1 MKTEQPTVVDVRAID
16 VGHFSTKLSLGRKM
30 VGDTTTIA
38 TALFPSLAPRLPA
51 GLTPQSALHSRPDG
65 CVVAVDGVNY
75 FVGRDAILYSSG
87 REPREVLSD
96 YSLTEKYMALMRG
109 ALHYIFNDAQAKSD
123 LVIRHLVL
131 GLPLNTFSEH
141 QAKVIERATATH
153 VLFDP
158 VNPAAERRITVERAT
173 VIVQPQGALVSYAAN
188 NSKTFKEGWV
198 LVVDPG
204 GGTLDWYVARG
215 RLPNWQRSGAYPKSM
230 LACAYAVADKIDATW
245 RDNFE
250 IIERID
256 RAIREKA
263 ESFKTGGQVYE
274 LAQFSTAI
282 EAVLKE
288 STDKMISKLGSL
300 DNLDTI
306 LFTGGG
312 AKVFYD
318 FLAKRFP
325 KLVPIMFMDEDPVY
339 ANVKGFHVAGEIM
352 SMPASAPAPALARA

>member
-1 MKTEQPTVVDVRAID
+1 MKPDTPVVVDVRAID
-16 VGHFSTKLSLGRKM
+16 VGYFSIKLSLGRKL
-30 VGDTTTIA
+30 VGDSSTIA

-51 GLTPQSALHSRPDG
+51 GLTPQSALHGKPDG
-65 CVVAVDGVNY
+65 CVVAVEDVNY

-87 REPREVLSD
+87 REPREVLAD
-96 YSLTEKYMALMRG
+96 YSQTDKYLALMRG
-109 ALHYIFNDAQAKSD
+109 ALHYIFQDAQAKSE

-131 GLPLNTFSEH
+131 GLPLNTFGENRDKLAKRAMGEH
-141 QAKVIERATATH
+141 
-153 VLFDP
+153 LLPDP
-158 VNPAAERRITVERAT
+158 IHPGAHRRITVERAS

-188 NSKTFKEGWV
+188 HTKTFQDGWV

-256 RAIREKA
+256 KAIRENA
-263 ESFKTGGQVYE
+263 PSFKTGGQTYE
-274 LAQFSTAI
+274 LSNFATGI

-288 STDKMISKLGSL
+288 STDKMVAKLGSL

-312 AKVFYD
+312 AKVYHD
-318 FLAKRFP
+318 FFSKRYP
-325 KLVPIMFMDEDPVY
+325 KLAPIMAMDDDPVF

-352 SMPASAPAPALARA
+352 SMPVRA